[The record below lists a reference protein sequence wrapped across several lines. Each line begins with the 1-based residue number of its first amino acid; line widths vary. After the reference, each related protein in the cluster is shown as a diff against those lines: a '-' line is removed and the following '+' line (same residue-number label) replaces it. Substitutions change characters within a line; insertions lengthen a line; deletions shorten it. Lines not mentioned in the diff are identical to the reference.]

1 MTKKIFSFLFISFF
15 YLPFCSFASSPLTGT
30 ELLKACEVVLDIHD
44 KNMGRVQTENEY
56 LQGTKAGLCEGYLR
70 GVSEAHKPACSL
82 VDNNDKLLTAA
93 AVVKYLK
100 ENSKELY
107 MPASVLVVRAYARY
121 FHC

>member
-1 MTKKIFSFLFISFF
+1 MIKKIFSFLLISAF
-15 YLPFCSFASSPLTGT
+15 YLPLSSFASSVLTGT

-70 GVSEAHKPACSL
+70 GVNEMRKSACSFN
-82 VDNNDKLLTAA
+82 NNDKLLTVA

-100 ENSKELY
+100 TNSEQLY
-107 MPASVLVVRAYARY
+107 MPASVLVVKAYARY